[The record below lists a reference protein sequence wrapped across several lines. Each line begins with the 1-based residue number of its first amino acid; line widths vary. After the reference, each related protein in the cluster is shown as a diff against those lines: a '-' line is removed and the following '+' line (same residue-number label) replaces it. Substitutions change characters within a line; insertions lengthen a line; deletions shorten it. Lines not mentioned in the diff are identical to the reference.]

1 MGITF
6 KPPTTSELMEIDPWA
21 SKGVEN
27 YKEICE
33 KFGLDI
39 IDHTK
44 LPNPTHLHRRGIIF
58 AHRDLDNILEA
69 KKAGRPFGVLS
80 GLMPS
85 GQIHLGHK
93 MVIDQ
98 AKWFQDLGGDVT
110 ITVADLEAHATRG
123 LSLEKCRE
131 YAIEEYISN
140 YAGMGLD
147 PDKTSIY
154 FQSERPIVQK
164 LGFTLGKKTNLS
176 EMEAIYG
183 FSGETN
189 LAHVQSPLV
198 QAGDIV
204 HPQLDEYGGLRPIV
218 VPVGIDQDPHIR
230 LTRGMVS
237 KTNWFNVNQNK
248 SGNIT
253 IGLSIQ
259 NNNQNAMGLR
269 EDGSVDKSQR
279 QKVIDKAVA
288 TIGKAGFNKTNAN
301 AKHGTI
307 EIKDAAHDDYHEIKY
322 NLLTLERQ
330 MGGMGLMQPASTYH
344 QFAIGMTGGKMSSSQ
359 PETTM
364 FLNDSM
370 KSIEKKIK
378 ASFSG
383 GQTTV
388 EEHRK
393 KGGNPDIDVAY
404 QYLRYFFEEDD
415 KELDDIREEYVSG
428 KLLTGE
434 IKSICIEKAISWM
447 KNHHELKDQNQHLIK
462 EFLN

>member
-1 MGITF
+1 M
-6 KPPTTSELMEIDPWA
+6 KIDPWA

-27 YKEICE
+27 YKEICD
-33 KFGLDI
+33 KFGLDM
-39 IDHTK
+39 IDSKK

-58 AHRDLDNILEA
+58 AHRDLDNVLEA
-69 KKAGRPFGVLS
+69 KKTGRPFGVLS

-147 PDKTSIY
+147 PEKTSIY

-183 FSGETN
+183 FSGDTN

-204 HPQLDEYGGLRPIV
+204 HPQLEEYGGLRPIV

-237 KTNWFNVNQNK
+237 KTNWFNVKQNK

-259 NNNQNAMGLR
+259 DNNQESMGLR
-269 EDGSVDKSQR
+269 SDGGIDRSQR
-279 QKVIDKAVA
+279 QKVVDKVISA
-288 TIGKAGFNKTNAN
+288 IGKAGFKKTNAN
-301 AKHGTI
+301 PKHGTI
-307 EIKDAAHDDYHEIKY
+307 EIKDATKDNYNEIKY
-322 NLLTLERQ
+322 HLLALERQ

-370 KSIEKKIK
+370 KDIEKKIK
-378 ASFSG
+378 SSFSG
-383 GQTTV
+383 GQVTV
-388 EEHRK
+388 EEHRA
-393 KGGNPDIDVAY
+393 KGGNPDVDVAF

-415 KELDDIREEYVSG
+415 NELERIRNDYVSG
-428 KLLTGE
+428 DLLTGE
-434 IKSICIEKAISWM
+434 IKAICVEKASMWM
-447 KNHHELKDQNQHLIK
+447 ERHHELKDQNQHLVK
-462 EFLN
+462 EFLK

>member
-1 MGITF
+1 
-6 KPPTTSELMEIDPWA
+6 MEIDPWA
-21 SKGVEN
+21 SKGIKN
-27 YKEICE
+27 YDEICE
-33 KFGLDI
+33 KFGLEK
-39 IDHTK
+39 IDPTK

-58 AHRDLDNILEA
+58 AHRDLNSILNA
-69 KKAGRPFGVLS
+69 KKTGKPFGVLS

-85 GQIHLGHK
+85 GQMHLGHK

-110 ITVADLEAHATRG
+110 IAVADLEAHATRG
-123 LSLEKCRE
+123 LSLEKCRK

-140 YAGMGLD
+140 YAGMGLN
-147 PDKTSIY
+147 PEKTSIY

-164 LGFTLGKKTNLS
+164 MGFTLGTKTNLS

-183 FSGETN
+183 FTGKTS

-248 SGNIT
+248 TGNLT

-259 NNNQNAMGLR
+259 DNNQEIMGMR
-269 EDGSVDKSQR
+269 EDGGIDKNQR
-279 QKVIDKAVA
+279 KMIIDKAISA
-288 TIGKAGFNKTNAN
+288 INKAGYNELNSN
-301 AKHGTI
+301 PKHGTI
-307 EIKDAAHDDYHEIKY
+307 DIKDATSENQNEIQHQ
-322 NLLTLERQ
+322 LLSLERQ
-330 MGGMGLMQPASTYH
+330 LGGMGLMQPSSTYH
-344 QFAIGMTGGKMSSSQ
+344 QFAVGMTGGKMSSSQ
-359 PETTM
+359 PETTI

-378 ASFSG
+378 SSFSG
-383 GQTTV
+383 GQATV
-388 EEHRK
+388 EEHRA
-393 KGGNPDIDVAY
+393 KGGDPDVDVAY
-404 QYLRYFFEEDD
+404 QYLRYFFEEND
-415 KELDDIREEYVSG
+415 KELGNIREEYMSG

-434 IKSICIEKAISWM
+434 IKSICVEKATSWM
-447 KNHHELKDQNQHLIK
+447 KKHHELKDQNQHLIK
-462 EFLN
+462 DFLN

>member
-1 MGITF
+1 
-6 KPPTTSELMEIDPWA
+6 MEIDPWA

-27 YKEICE
+27 YKEICD
-33 KFGLDI
+33 KFGLDM
-39 IDHTK
+39 IDSKK
-44 LPNPTHLHRRGIIF
+44 LPNPTHLHRRGVIF
-58 AHRDLDNILEA
+58 AHRDLDNVLEA

-140 YAGMGLD
+140 YAGMGLN
-147 PDKTSIY
+147 PEKTSIY
-154 FQSERPIVQK
+154 FQSERSIVQK

-183 FSGETN
+183 FSGDTN

-204 HPQLDEYGGLRPIV
+204 HPQLEEYGGLRPIV

-237 KTNWFNVNQNK
+237 KTNWFNVKQNK

-259 NNNQNAMGLR
+259 DNNQESMGLHS
-269 EDGSVDKSQR
+269 DGGIDRNQR
-279 QKVIDKAVA
+279 QKVVDRAINA
-288 TIGKAGFNKTNAN
+288 IGIAGFTETNAN
-301 AKHGTI
+301 PKHGTI
-307 EIKDAAHDDYHEIKY
+307 EIKDATNDNYNEIKY
-322 NLLTLERQ
+322 HLLDLERQ

-370 KSIEKKIK
+370 KDIEKKIK
-378 ASFSG
+378 SSFSG
-383 GQTTV
+383 GQATV
-388 EEHRK
+388 EEHRA
-393 KGGNPDIDVAY
+393 KGGNPDVDVAF

-415 KELDDIREEYVSG
+415 NELERIRNEYVSG
-428 KLLTGE
+428 ELLTGE
-434 IKSICIEKAISWM
+434 IKAICVEKASTWM
-447 KNHHELKDQNQHLIK
+447 ERHHELKDQNQHLVN
-462 EFLN
+462 EFLK

>member
-1 MGITF
+1 
-6 KPPTTSELMEIDPWA
+6 MEIDPWA
-21 SKGVEN
+21 SKGIKN
-27 YKEICE
+27 YDEICE
-33 KFGLDI
+33 KFGLEK
-39 IDHTK
+39 IDSTK

-58 AHRDLDNILEA
+58 AHRDLDSILNA
-69 KKAGRPFGVLS
+69 KKTGKPFGVLS

-85 GQIHLGHK
+85 GQMHLGHK

-110 ITVADLEAHATRG
+110 IAVADLEAHATRG
-123 LSLEKCRE
+123 LSLEKCRK

-140 YAGMGLD
+140 YAGMGLN
-147 PDKTSIY
+147 PEKTSIY

-164 LGFTLGKKTNLS
+164 MGFTLGTKTNLS

-183 FSGETN
+183 FTGKTS

-248 SGNIT
+248 TGNLT

-259 NNNQNAMGLR
+259 DNNQEIMGMR
-269 EDGSVDKSQR
+269 DDGGVDKNQR
-279 QKVIDKAVA
+279 KMIVDKAISA
-288 TIGKAGFNKTNAN
+288 INKAGYNEINSN
-301 AKHGTI
+301 PKHGTI
-307 EIKDAAHDDYHEIKY
+307 DIKDATSENQNEIQHQ
-322 NLLTLERQ
+322 LLSLERQ
-330 MGGMGLMQPASTYH
+330 LGGMGLMQPSSTYH
-344 QFAIGMTGGKMSSSQ
+344 QFAVGMTGGKMSSSQ
-359 PETTM
+359 PETTI

-378 ASFSG
+378 SSFSG
-383 GQTTV
+383 GQATV
-388 EEHRK
+388 EEHRA
-393 KGGNPDIDVAY
+393 KGGDPDVDVAY
-404 QYLRYFFEEDD
+404 QYLRYFFEEND
-415 KELDDIREEYVSG
+415 KELGNIREEYMSG

-434 IKSICIEKAISWM
+434 IKSICVEKATSWM
-447 KNHHELKDQNQHLIK
+447 KKHHELKDQNQHLIK
-462 EFLN
+462 DFLN

>member
-1 MGITF
+1 
-6 KPPTTSELMEIDPWA
+6 MEIDPWA
-21 SKGVEN
+21 SKGIKN
-27 YKEICE
+27 YDDICE
-33 KFGLDI
+33 KFGLEK
-39 IDHTK
+39 IDSTK

-58 AHRDLDNILEA
+58 AHRDLDSILNA
-69 KKAGRPFGVLS
+69 RKSGKPFGVLS

-85 GQIHLGHK
+85 GQMHLGHK

-110 ITVADLEAHATRG
+110 IAVADLEAHATRG
-123 LSLEKCRE
+123 LSLEKCRK
-131 YAIEEYISN
+131 YAIEEYITN
-140 YAGMGLD
+140 YAGMGLN
-147 PDKTSIY
+147 PEKTSMY

-164 LGFTLGKKTNLS
+164 MGFTLGTKTNLS

-183 FSGETN
+183 FSGKTS

-248 SGNIT
+248 SGNLT

-259 NNNQNAMGLR
+259 DNNQGIMGMR
-269 EDGSVDKSQR
+269 NDGGIDKNQRKMVVDKAISA
-279 QKVIDKAVA
+279 IN
-288 TIGKAGFNKTNAN
+288 KAGYNQIDSNP
-301 AKHGTI
+301 KHGTI
-307 EIKDAAHDDYHEIKY
+307 DIKDATTKNQTEIQY
-322 NLLTLERQ
+322 QLLTLEREL
-330 MGGMGLMQPASTYH
+330 GGMGLMQPSSTYH
-344 QFAIGMTGGKMSSSQ
+344 QFAVGMTGGKMSSSQ
-359 PETTM
+359 PETTI
-364 FLNDSM
+364 FLNDSI
-370 KSIEKKIK
+370 KNIEKKIK

-383 GQTTV
+383 GQATV
-388 EEHRK
+388 EEHRA

-415 KELDDIREEYVSG
+415 NELNKIREEYVSG

-434 IKSICIEKAISWM
+434 IKSICVEKATSWM
-447 KNHHELKDQNQHLIK
+447 KNHHEFKDQNQHLVK

>member
-1 MGITF
+1 
-6 KPPTTSELMEIDPWA
+6 MEIDPWA

-27 YKEICE
+27 YKEICD
-33 KFGLDI
+33 KFGLDM
-39 IDHTK
+39 IDSKK
-44 LPNPTHLHRRGIIF
+44 LPNPTHLHRRGVIF
-58 AHRDLDNILEA
+58 AHRDLDNVLEA

-140 YAGMGLD
+140 YAGMGLN
-147 PDKTSIY
+147 PEKTSMY

-183 FSGETN
+183 FSGDTN

-204 HPQLDEYGGLRPIV
+204 HPQLEEYGGLRPIV

-237 KTNWFNVNQNK
+237 KTNWFNVKQNK

-259 NNNQNAMGLR
+259 DNNQESMGLR
-269 EDGSVDKSQR
+269 SDGGIDSNQR
-279 QKVIDKAVA
+279 QKVIDRAINA
-288 TIGKAGFNKTNAN
+288 IGKAGFTETNSN
-301 AKHGTI
+301 PKHGTI
-307 EIKDAAHDDYHEIKY
+307 EIKAATKDDYNEIKY
-322 NLLTLERQ
+322 HLLDLERQ

-370 KSIEKKIK
+370 KDIEKKIK
-378 ASFSG
+378 SSFSG
-383 GQTTV
+383 GQATV
-388 EEHRK
+388 EEHRA
-393 KGGNPDIDVAY
+393 KGGNPDVDVAF

-415 KELDDIREEYVSG
+415 NELERIRNEYVSG
-428 KLLTGE
+428 ELLTGE
-434 IKSICIEKAISWM
+434 IKAICVEKASTWM
-447 KNHHELKDQNQHLIK
+447 ERHHELKDQNQHLIK
-462 EFLN
+462 EFLK

>member
-1 MGITF
+1 
-6 KPPTTSELMEIDPWA
+6 MEIDPWA
-21 SKGVEN
+21 SKGIQN
-27 YKEICE
+27 YKEICK
-33 KFGLDI
+33 KFGLDTI
-39 IDHTK
+39 EHNK

-58 AHRDLDNILEA
+58 AHRDLDNVLQA
-69 KKAGRPFGVLS
+69 RKKGRSFGVLS

-189 LAHVQSPLV
+189 LAHIQSPLV

-248 SGNIT
+248 SGSIT

-259 NNNQNAMGLR
+259 DNNQEMMGLKR
-269 EDGSVDKSQR
+269 DGGIDKNQR
-279 QKVIDKAVA
+279 QKVINKAIA
-288 TIGKAGFNKTNAN
+288 AIGKAGFSQTNAN

-307 EIKDAAHDDYHEIKY
+307 EIKDATYEVHNEIKY
-322 NLLTLERQ
+322 HLLNLERQ

-364 FLNDSM
+364 FLNDSI
-370 KSIEKKIK
+370 KDIEKKIK
-378 ASFSG
+378 SSFSG
-383 GQTTV
+383 GQATV
-388 EEHRK
+388 EEHRS
-393 KGGNPDIDVAY
+393 KGGNPDVDVAY

-415 KELDDIREEYVSG
+415 NELEKIRDQYVSG
-428 KLLTGE
+428 DLLTGE
-434 IKSICIEKAISWM
+434 IKSICVEKAITWM
-447 KNHHELKDQNQHLIK
+447 KNHHELKDQNQHLVK
-462 EFLN
+462 EFLK

>member
-1 MGITF
+1 
-6 KPPTTSELMEIDPWA
+6 MEIDPWA

-27 YKEICE
+27 YKEICD
-33 KFGLDI
+33 KFGLDM
-39 IDHTK
+39 IDSKK
-44 LPNPTHLHRRGIIF
+44 LPNPTHLHRRGVIF
-58 AHRDLDNILEA
+58 AHRDLDNVLEA

-147 PDKTSIY
+147 PEKTSIY
-154 FQSERPIVQK
+154 FQSERSIVQK

-183 FSGETN
+183 FSGDTN

-204 HPQLDEYGGLRPIV
+204 HPQLEEYGGLRPIV

-237 KTNWFNVNQNK
+237 KTNWFNVKQNK

-259 NNNQNAMGLR
+259 DNNQESMGLR
-269 EDGSVDKSQR
+269 SDGGIDRNQR
-279 QKVIDKAVA
+279 QKVIDRAINA
-288 TIGKAGFNKTNAN
+288 IGKAGFTETNAN
-301 AKHGTI
+301 PKHGTI
-307 EIKDAAHDDYHEIKY
+307 EIKDATNDNYNEIKY
-322 NLLTLERQ
+322 HLLDLERQ

-370 KSIEKKIK
+370 KDIEKKIK
-378 ASFSG
+378 SSFSG
-383 GQTTV
+383 GQATI
-388 EEHRK
+388 EEHRA
-393 KGGNPDIDVAY
+393 KGGNPDVDVAF

-415 KELDDIREEYVSG
+415 NELERIRSEYVSG
-428 KLLTGE
+428 ELLTGE
-434 IKSICIEKAISWM
+434 IKAICVEKASTWM
-447 KNHHELKDQNQHLIK
+447 ERHHELKDQNQHLVN
-462 EFLN
+462 EFLK

>member
-1 MGITF
+1 
-6 KPPTTSELMEIDPWA
+6 MEIDPWA

-27 YKEICE
+27 YKEICD
-33 KFGLDI
+33 KFGLDM
-39 IDHTK
+39 IDSKK

-58 AHRDLDNILEA
+58 AHRDLDNVLEA
-69 KKAGRPFGVLS
+69 KKTGRPFGVLS

-147 PDKTSIY
+147 PEKTSIY

-183 FSGETN
+183 FSGDTN

-204 HPQLDEYGGLRPIV
+204 HPQLEEYGGLRPIV

-237 KTNWFNVNQNK
+237 KTNWFNVKQNK

-259 NNNQNAMGLR
+259 DNNQESMGLR
-269 EDGSVDKSQR
+269 SDGGIDRSQR
-279 QKVIDKAVA
+279 QKVVDKLISA
-288 TIGKAGFNKTNAN
+288 IGKAGFKKTNAN
-301 AKHGTI
+301 PKHGTI
-307 EIKDAAHDDYHEIKY
+307 EIKDATKDNYNEIKY
-322 NLLTLERQ
+322 HLLALERQ

-344 QFAIGMTGGKMSSSQ
+344 QFAVGMTGGKMSSSQ

-370 KSIEKKIK
+370 KDIEKKIK
-378 ASFSG
+378 SSFSG
-383 GQTTV
+383 GQATV
-388 EEHRK
+388 EEHRA
-393 KGGNPDIDVAY
+393 KGGNPDVDVAF
-404 QYLRYFFEEDD
+404 QYLRYFFEENDN
-415 KELDDIREEYVSG
+415 ELERIRNEYVSG
-428 KLLTGE
+428 DLLTGE
-434 IKSICIEKAISWM
+434 IKAICVEKASMWM
-447 KNHHELKDQNQHLIK
+447 ERHHELKDQNQHLVK
-462 EFLN
+462 EFLK

>member
-1 MGITF
+1 
-6 KPPTTSELMEIDPWA
+6 MEIDPWA
-21 SKGVEN
+21 SKGIKN
-27 YKEICE
+27 YDDICE
-33 KFGLDI
+33 KFGLEK
-39 IDHTK
+39 IDSTK

-58 AHRDLDNILEA
+58 AHRDLDSILNA
-69 KKAGRPFGVLS
+69 RKSGKPFGVLS

-85 GQIHLGHK
+85 GQMHLGHK

-110 ITVADLEAHATRG
+110 IAVADLEAHATRG
-123 LSLEKCRE
+123 LSLEKCRK
-131 YAIEEYISN
+131 YAIEEYITN
-140 YAGMGLD
+140 YAGMGLN
-147 PDKTSIY
+147 PEKTSMY

-164 LGFTLGKKTNLS
+164 MGFTLGTKTNLS

-183 FSGETN
+183 FSGKTS

-248 SGNIT
+248 SGNLT

-259 NNNQNAMGLR
+259 DNNQGIMGMR
-269 EDGSVDKSQR
+269 NDGGIDKNQRKMVVDKAISA
-279 QKVIDKAVA
+279 IN
-288 TIGKAGFNKTNAN
+288 KAGYNQIDSNP
-301 AKHGTI
+301 KHGTI
-307 EIKDAAHDDYHEIKY
+307 DIKDATTKNQTEIQY
-322 NLLTLERQ
+322 QLLTLEREL
-330 MGGMGLMQPASTYH
+330 GGMGLMQPSSTYH
-344 QFAIGMTGGKMSSSQ
+344 QFAVGMTGGKMSSSQ
-359 PETTM
+359 PETTI
-364 FLNDSM
+364 FLNDSI
-370 KSIEKKIK
+370 KNIEKKIK

-383 GQTTV
+383 GQATV
-388 EEHRK
+388 EEHRA

-415 KELDDIREEYVSG
+415 NELNKIREEYVSG

-434 IKSICIEKAISWM
+434 IKAICVEKATAWM
-447 KNHHELKDQNQHLIK
+447 KNHHELKDQNQHLVK

>member
-1 MGITF
+1 
-6 KPPTTSELMEIDPWA
+6 MEIDPWA
-21 SKGVEN
+21 SKGIKN
-27 YKEICE
+27 YDEICE
-33 KFGLDI
+33 KFGLEK
-39 IDHTK
+39 IDSTK

-58 AHRDLDNILEA
+58 AHRDLDSILNA
-69 KKAGRPFGVLS
+69 RKTGKPFGVLS

-85 GQIHLGHK
+85 GQMHLGHK

-110 ITVADLEAHATRG
+110 IAVADLEAHATRG
-123 LSLEKCRE
+123 LSLEKCRK

-140 YAGMGLD
+140 YAGMGLN
-147 PDKTSIY
+147 PEKTSIY

-164 LGFTLGKKTNLS
+164 MGFTLGTKTNLS

-183 FSGETN
+183 FTGKTS

-248 SGNIT
+248 TGNLT

-259 NNNQNAMGLR
+259 DNNQEIMGMR
-269 EDGSVDKSQR
+269 EDGGIDKNQRKMIVDKAISA
-279 QKVIDKAVA
+279 IN
-288 TIGKAGFNKTNAN
+288 KAGYNELNSN
-301 AKHGTI
+301 PKHGTI
-307 EIKDAAHDDYHEIKY
+307 DIKDATSENQNEIQHQ
-322 NLLTLERQ
+322 LLSLERQ
-330 MGGMGLMQPASTYH
+330 LGGMGLMQPSSTYH
-344 QFAIGMTGGKMSSSQ
+344 QFAVGMTGGKMSSSQ
-359 PETTM
+359 PETTI

-378 ASFSG
+378 SSFSG
-383 GQTTV
+383 GQATV
-388 EEHRK
+388 EEHRA
-393 KGGNPDIDVAY
+393 KGGDPDVDVAY
-404 QYLRYFFEEDD
+404 QYLRYFFEEND
-415 KELDDIREEYVSG
+415 KELGNIREEYMSG

-434 IKSICIEKAISWM
+434 IKSICVEKATSWM
-447 KNHHELKDQNQHLIK
+447 KKHHELKDQNQHLIK
-462 EFLN
+462 DFLD

>member
-1 MGITF
+1 M
-6 KPPTTSELMEIDPWA
+6 KIDPW
-21 SKGVEN
+21 SNEGVQN

-33 KFGLDI
+33 KFGLET
-39 IDHTK
+39 IDPNQ
-44 LPNPTHLHRRGIIF
+44 LPSPTHLHRRGIIF
-58 AHRDLDNILEA
+58 AHRDLDNVLEA

-98 AKWFQDLGGDVT
+98 ARWYQELGGDVT

-123 LSLEKCRE
+123 LSLEACRKC
-131 YAIEEYISN
+131 AIEEYVTN

-183 FSGETN
+183 FSGETT

-204 HPQLDEYGGLRPIV
+204 HPQMDEYGGLRPIV

-237 KTNWFNVNQNK
+237 KTNWFNVNTNK
-248 SGNIT
+248 SGGMT
-253 IGLSIQ
+253 VGLSIQ
-259 NNNQNAMGLR
+259 DNNLEVMGVQTNGGI
-269 EDGSVDKSQR
+269 DDKQR
-279 QKVIDKAVA
+279 NKVINKVVGA
-288 TIGKAGFNKTNAN
+288 INKAGFSQISSNP
-301 AKHGTI
+301 KHGKI
-307 EIKDAAHDDYHEIKY
+307 DVKDASVSDRNELRYQ
-322 NLLTLERQ
+322 LLSLERDL
-330 MGGMGLMQPASTYH
+330 GGLGFMQPSSTYH

-359 PETTM
+359 PETTL

-370 KSIEKKIK
+370 KIIEKKITS
-378 ASFSG
+378 SFSG
-383 GQTTV
+383 GQPTA

-415 KELDDIREEYVSG
+415 KELERIRNEYVSG
-428 KLLTGE
+428 ELLTGE
-434 IKSICIEKAISWM
+434 MKSICIEKASEWM
-447 KNHHELKDQNQHLIK
+447 KNHHELKDQNQHLVK
-462 EFLN
+462 KFLK